1 MSWRWLV
8 CILRL
13 YLLLVISNLCE
24 SQNKSIDFGLNL
36 TLAFK
41 RPIWTGLEAMNRCRR
56 ELAPSTI
63 FKSTARNPSRR
74 LLLSLLLLSGN
85 MELNPGPQYKQPCGK
100 CTRPLKSNQKG
111 IKCYMCDVWYHAKC
125 SNVDLKFLPILHSH
139 GYVHNAGF
147 LIFQTHSLTTLLI
160 PWLPQT
166 LLSHYKKLPSQIV
179 RLRTKS
185 AWILITNKNAG
196 RKLLNA
202 NWLAL
207 P

>member
-1 MSWRWLV
+1 
-8 CILRL
+8 
-13 YLLLVISNLCE
+13 
-24 SQNKSIDFGLNL
+24 
-36 TLAFK
+36 
-41 RPIWTGLEAMNRCRR
+41 MNRCRR

-111 IKCYMCDVWYHAKC
+111 IKCYMCDVWYHTKC

-139 GYVHNAGF
+139 RYVHNAGF

-185 AWILITNKNAG
+185 A
-196 RKLLNA
+196 
-202 NWLAL
+202 
-207 P
+207 